1 MVHIVSVI
9 PVSGGW
15 AVTTRSLAGP
25 MVFFS
30 GAKAEAAARRLAET
44 IARRGGDGRNPHLS
58 ARRKPRRTVR
68 LRPDGRPAD
77 GELTEPIV
85 SG

>member
-1 MVHIVSVI
+1 MVHTVSVI

-15 AVTTRSLAGP
+15 AVNALAIAAP

-44 IARRGGDGRNPHLS
+44 LAHRGETAEIRIFLRDGSL
-58 ARRKPRRTVR
+58 A
-68 LRPDGRPAD
+68 GRFVCAPMT
-77 GELTEPIV
+77 ELPMA
-85 SG
+85 S

>member
-44 IARRGGDGRNPHLS
+44 IARRGETVEIRIYLRDGSL
-58 ARRKPRRTVR
+58 A
-68 LRPDGRPAD
+68 GRFVCAPMVDLPMA
-77 GELTEPIV
+77 
-85 SG
+85 S

>member
-1 MVHIVSVI
+1 MVHTVSVI

-15 AVTTRSLAGP
+15 AVSAREIAAP

-44 IARRGGDGRNPHLS
+44 IARRGETAEVRIFLRDGS
-58 ARRKPRRTVR
+58 MA
-68 LRPDGRPAD
+68 GRFACAPMVDLPMA
-77 GELTEPIV
+77 
-85 SG
+85 S

>member
-1 MVHIVSVI
+1 MVHTVSVI

-15 AVTTRSLAGP
+15 AVSARAIAAP

-44 IARRGGDGRNPHLS
+44 LAHRGETAEIRIFLRDGS
-58 ARRKPRRTVR
+58 MA
-68 LRPDGRPAD
+68 GRFVCAPMV
-77 GELTEPIV
+77 ELPMA
-85 SG
+85 S

>member
-44 IARRGGDGRNPHLS
+44 IARRGETVEIRIYLRDGSL
-58 ARRKPRRTVR
+58 A
-68 LRPDGRPAD
+68 GRFACAPMA
-77 GELTEPIV
+77 ELPMA
-85 SG
+85 S